1 MTQQFTLFSQ
11 EKKSSTTKPN
21 FMVLDVETRRSAKD
35 VGGWDKAAQMGVS
48 VAVLYDSVEDSFT
61 AYIQDELPNMFKR
74 LQQAELVI
82 GFNIIR
88 FDYTVLQPF
97 ADFDLKQLPTLD
109 MLLHVQKRLSHRLSL
124 DSIAIATLNVGKSAD
139 GMQALVWWR
148 EGKIEEITKYCQ
160 QDVDITKQVYLYG
173 RENGY
178 LMYADKF
185 GKISRV
191 DVDFS

>member
-1 MTQQFTLFSQ
+1 MTQQLTLFSQ
-11 EKKSSTTKPN
+11 EKKSSTTKNN

-48 VAVLYDSVEDSFT
+48 VAVLYDSVDDSFT
-61 AYIQDELPNMFKR
+61 AYTQDELANMFKR

-124 DSIAIATLNVGKSAD
+124 DSIATATLNVGKSAD

-173 RENGY
+173 RANGY

-185 GKISRV
+185 GKVSRV